1 MDSRSGCRL
10 FGRLKGY
17 FPCIEVDIFG
27 DPFLMLFCVT
37 CFFVGICKNGNF
49 IEIFGANI
57 FKEREAIYPG
67 FISL

>member
-27 DPFLMLFCVT
+27 DPFF
-37 CFFVGICKNGNF
+37 GICKNGNF

-57 FKEREAIYPG
+57 FKEREAIYAG